1 MSEDTQLLSTKMTV
15 LSLINGMIGGF
26 ILLIPVLALQTGYI
40 STLIII
46 FVSGAFSYYSSY
58 LYVSHI
64 GH

>member
-1 MSEDTQLLSTKMTV
+1 MTV

-46 FVSGAFSYYSSY
+46 FVTGTFSYYSSY
-58 LYVSHI
+58 LYISHV
-64 GH
+64 GN